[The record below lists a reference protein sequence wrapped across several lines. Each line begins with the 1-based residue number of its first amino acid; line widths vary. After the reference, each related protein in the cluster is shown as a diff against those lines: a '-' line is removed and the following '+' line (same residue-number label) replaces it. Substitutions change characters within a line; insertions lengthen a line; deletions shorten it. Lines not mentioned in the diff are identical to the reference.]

1 MINKNEKS
9 NFPYSYEE
17 VDQLSL
23 QTYSLMQRD
32 AAEFSLF
39 GIDQV
44 QQDSFKALSDS
55 FNKRDFDEQFLL
67 MQKSKTYAKDK
78 VVDEI
83 RIDIYNLEMKVDFAW
98 KAKGESF
105 KSLKL
110 GGVSKDNDLEL
121 STKAKLCVN
130 LLTESIV
137 DFAEVGITLEMLE
150 ALSNK
155 ASNLRQL
162 IDQQRLAEYKR
173 HIAQSERLA
182 LANEL
187 YSEMMRFR
195 NLGRK
200 MWATTNYELS
210 QSYVMPKKY
219 SGSGGS
225 DPIPDEPEEEVVTDT
240 TNS

>member
-1 MINKNEKS
+1 MINKNKKS

-44 QQDSFKALSDS
+44 QKDSFKALSDS

-67 MQKSKTYAKDK
+67 TQKTKTYAKDQT
-78 VVDEI
+78 VEEI
-83 RIDIYNLEMKVDFAW
+83 RVDIYNLEMKVDFAW

-110 GGVSKDNDLEL
+110 GGVSRDNDFEL
-121 STKAKLCVN
+121 ATKAKLCVN
-130 LLTESIV
+130 LLAENIA
-137 DFAEVGITLEMLE
+137 DFAEVGITVETLD
-150 ALSNK
+150 ALSIK
-155 ASNLRQL
+155 VDNLRQL
-162 IDQQRLAEYKR
+162 LDEQHLAEQRR

-182 LANEL
+182 LANKL
-187 YSEMMRFR
+187 YSEMMSFR

-200 MWATTNYELS
+200 MWATTDYERS

-225 DPIPDEPEEEVVTDT
+225 EPIPDEPEF
-240 TNS
+240 S